1 MISKPRES
9 DAWFCDPDFL
19 VFHFL
24 QGEKHK
30 LLLTPCLFRRF
41 FVILCVYAETQ
52 VLTLLVK
59 SLSWCK
65 FPSA

>member
-52 VLTLLVK
+52 DAKTLLM
-59 SLSWCK
+59 
-65 FPSA
+65 